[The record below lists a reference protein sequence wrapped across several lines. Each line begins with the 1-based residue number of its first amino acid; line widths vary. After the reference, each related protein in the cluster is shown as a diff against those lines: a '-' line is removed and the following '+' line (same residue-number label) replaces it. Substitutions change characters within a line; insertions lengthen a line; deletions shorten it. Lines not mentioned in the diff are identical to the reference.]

1 MSDRGYDERRYDDRR
16 RDDDRR
22 GDERERERE
31 RDYHDSRGPPPP
43 PPYGGGRG
51 GGYDDRGAPPPPYG
65 GGGYGGGG
73 GGYGGGGYGGDGGY
87 GPPGGGGGGGAYG
100 LQPLHGGGGGGGPPG
115 GGYGGPPGGGYGG
128 GGGGPSYGGGGGGPS
143 CSLSERDILVLIE
156 ARNNA
161 KNTRDFDEADRLRGE
176 LVSNGVNVDDRAR
189 TWSTSDGRSGK
200 MPEGG
205 GFARGDKELGD
216 GSLSWENTI
225 YVSGLPTDV
234 NARDLAEFFGSVGT
248 LKKSK
253 KNYNQGEPVLH
264 IYKNKQT
271 GRPKGDA
278 TISYEEAETAQAAIR
293 WFHGNPYM
301 RDKST
306 KLSVSIA
313 TRPSADRL
321 PAMGRGRGGGG
332 GGRW

>member
-22 GDERERERE
+22 GDERERE

-87 GPPGGGGGGGAYG
+87 GPPGGGGGGAYG
-100 LQPLHGGGGGGGPPG
+100 LQPLHGGGGGGPPG

-332 GGRW
+332 GGGGRW